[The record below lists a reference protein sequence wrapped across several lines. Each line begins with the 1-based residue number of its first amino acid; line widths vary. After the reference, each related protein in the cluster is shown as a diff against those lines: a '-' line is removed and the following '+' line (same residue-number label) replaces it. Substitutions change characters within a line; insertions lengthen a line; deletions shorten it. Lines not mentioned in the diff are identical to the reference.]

1 MANLPFNFFDVL
13 LAIVLVGGMVHG
25 RKHGIS
31 LEVVS
36 MAKWLSLV
44 LVCGLVYGPLG
55 NLAATTGFFDLLSCY
70 LFAYLGIGLLIFALF
85 SVIERRLAPKLTG
98 SDFFGRGEYY
108 LGIGSGMLRFAC
120 ILLAGLALLNA
131 REFSPGELRQI
142 DQYQQDNW
150 GSNVFPGLHNLQE
163 AVFERSFSGAFI
175 KQDLSFLLIAPTAAN
190 QKAPEQAVAK
200 SNR

>member
-13 LAIVLVGGMVHG
+13 LALVLVGGMVHG

-85 SVIERRLAPKLTG
+85 SILERRLEPKLTG
-98 SDFFGRGEYY
+98 SDFFGRGEYF
-108 LGIGSGMLRFAC
+108 LGMGSGMLRFGC

-131 REFSPGELRQI
+131 REFSPAELREL
-142 DQYQQDNW
+142 DRYQQENY
-150 GSNVFPGLHNLQE
+150 GSDIFPGLHNLQE
-163 AVFERSFSGAFI
+163 AVFERSFSGSFI
-175 KQDLSFLLIAPTAAN
+175 KQDLSFLLITPTAAN

-200 SNR
+200 GNR